1 MVAPRPLHG
10 VGGVLIA
17 GGIPRDRGQGMR
29 AITGR
34 GRVPGDRVRR
44 ARVFGAEVGAVELEL
59 DTPDGYKTDDAHA
72 GADRDRVG
80 TIDPEAGDVIATIR
94 LPSPSCAWAWVEIR
108 ERPEIASSA
117 AAPTRLPICNMDYSF
132 LAPLF
137 SPDYY
142 PPTIKGP

>member
-1 MVAPRPLHG
+1 MFQETEYGALVSSAPRLAPSSWNWT
-10 VGGVLIA
+10 
-17 GGIPRDRGQGMR
+17 PRTVIRPMTLTL
-29 AITGR
+29 ALTGT
-34 GRVPGDRVRR
+34 VS
-44 ARVFGAEVGAVELEL
+44 E
-59 DTPDGYKTDDAHA
+59 
-72 GADRDRVG
+72 

-108 ERPEIASSA
+108 ESPEIASSA
-117 AAPTRLPICNMDYSF
+117 AAPTRLPTLSMDYSF